1 MSIHQTNKDKLRAIK
16 CRHFCFSFDLHNYC
30 PTCREAGKGDDPC
43 VTFEMPCDICASFT
57 DDQMKKIQHRK
68 RYLKKQNTDTNT
80 KDDELDLLGEGDGD
94 SFTGSN
100 ADLESAADN
109 LFTSRPRPQ
118 HLPFSS
124 LSLKTPA
131 KSVPP
136 TPGTALQ
143 QKIETNLEKSLG
155 NSLNIH
161 LQQQMGSFQV
171 SMLEAF
177 QSLREELTA
186 KKQTE
191 VDQTSFP
198 ASKPGISST
207 AVNLD
212 LPPPRHRT
220 NIQTEDMDVDYGPA
234 LLPRLVL
241 DPHDTSDQYVATSE
255 LPPKKVSDKPKKYSH
270 SRSRHE
276 IESRSA
282 SDQSNEES
290 DEPRIPSTKPKKHSD
305 KSKHKSRSRYVS
317 SSSGEDQSPVARH
330 RSSKP
335 SGAQPSG
342 TVSDQDVPQYDPD
355 PPYYREVA
363 LSDIPSQYAEE
374 VYTFRR
380 ILSLPDPRES
390 MPRSSTSVMG
400 LDDEKGHQEL
410 RPRGPSSILPLSS
423 VIKDAFDKFQHD
435 FKAANLPEGKYVKH
449 PPSTSK
455 WYRVG
460 QPCYQDK
467 YQELNT
473 DFAKICITPKPSGAP
488 MGKVP
493 LPILKELE
501 HQARQNISTLN
512 FTAAFAK
519 TSSSCNASLEK
530 YQHSITLTVKKIKTQ
545 IQKGANPEK
554 AAKHGYEEVCEYMDF
569 WNKTV
574 LIMST
579 PLGGGHIIFAFSGV
593 RRPVSGVPLG
603 FQTFEATVLILS
615 LPNLA
620 CRFIGLIACM
630 GLLW

>member
-1 MSIHQTNKDKLRAIK
+1 MTR
-16 CRHFCFSFDLHNYC
+16 
-30 PTCREAGKGDDPC
+30 
-43 VTFEMPCDICASFT
+43 VTFETPCDICASFT

-68 RYLKKQNTDTNT
+68 RYLKKQKTETST
-80 KDDELDLLGEGDGD
+80 KDNELDLLGEDDGD

-109 LFTSRPRPQ
+109 LFTSPPSPHPQ
-118 HLPFSS
+118 LLAFSS

-155 NSLNIH
+155 ISLNIH
-161 LQQQMGSFQV
+161 LQQQMGSFQA

-191 VDQTSFP
+191 VDQTLFL
-198 ASKPGISST
+198 ASKPGTSST

-212 LPPPRHRT
+212 LPPPRPRA
-220 NIQTEDMDVDYGPA
+220 NLQTEAMDVDYGPA
-234 LLPRLVL
+234 LPPRLVL
-241 DPHDTSDQYVATSE
+241 DQHDTSDQYVAPSE
-255 LPPKKVSDKPKKYSH
+255 LPPKKVSDKHKKQSH
-270 SRSRHE
+270 SRSRQE
-276 IESRSA
+276 IEPRSA

-305 KSKHKSRSRYVS
+305 KSKHKSMSRYVS

-342 TVSDQDVPQYDPD
+342 AVSDQDLPQHDPD
-355 PPYYREVA
+355 PPYYMEVA

-374 VYTFRR
+374 VDTFRR

-400 LDDEKGHQEL
+400 LDDEKGRQEL

-435 FKAANLPEGKYVKH
+435 FKAANLPEGKYIKP

-467 YQELNT
+467 FQELNT
-473 DFAKICITPKPSGAP
+473 DFAKICITPKPLGPLWGRSPFQFSRSWSIRLDKISQPSISPLPLLKLLLLAMLP
-488 MGKVP
+488 LRSVNIASSQLSRRLSLRFKKVP
-493 LPILKELE
+493 IL
-501 HQARQNISTLN
+501 RQQQSTDMRKSLSTWIFGIRQFLFN
-512 FTAAFAK
+512 TGPLH
-519 TSSSCNASLEK
+519 AS
-530 YQHSITLTVKKIKTQ
+530 
-545 IQKGANPEK
+545 ANP
-554 AAKHGYEEVCEYMDF
+554 
-569 WNKTV
+569 
-574 LIMST
+574 
-579 PLGGGHIIFAFSGV
+579 
-593 RRPVSGVPLG
+593 
-603 FQTFEATVLILS
+603 
-615 LPNLA
+615 
-620 CRFIGLIACM
+620 
-630 GLLW
+630 

>member
-1 MSIHQTNKDKLRAIK
+1 
-16 CRHFCFSFDLHNYC
+16 
-30 PTCREAGKGDDPC
+30 
-43 VTFEMPCDICASFT
+43 
-57 DDQMKKIQHRK
+57 
-68 RYLKKQNTDTNT
+68 
-80 KDDELDLLGEGDGD
+80 
-94 SFTGSN
+94 
-100 ADLESAADN
+100 
-109 LFTSRPRPQ
+109 
-118 HLPFSS
+118 
-124 LSLKTPA
+124 
-131 KSVPP
+131 
-136 TPGTALQ
+136 
-143 QKIETNLEKSLG
+143 
-155 NSLNIH
+155 
-161 LQQQMGSFQV
+161 
-171 SMLEAF
+171 MLEAF

-198 ASKPGISST
+198 ASKPGTSST

-212 LPPPRHRT
+212 LPPPRPRT

-234 LLPRLVL
+234 LPPHLVL
-241 DPHDTSDQYVATSE
+241 DQHDTSDQYVATSE
-255 LPPKKVSDKPKKYSH
+255 LFPKKVSDKPKKHSH

-342 TVSDQDVPQYDPD
+342 AVSDQDLPQHDPD

-374 VYTFRR
+374 VDTFRH

-400 LDDEKGHQEL
+400 LDDEKGCQEL
-410 RPRGPSSILPLSS
+410 RPRGSSSILPLSS
-423 VIKDAFDKFQHD
+423 VIKDSFDKFQHD
-435 FKAANLPEGKYVKH
+435 FEAANLPEGKYIKP

-493 LPILKELE
+493 LLILKELE
-501 HQARQNISTLN
+501 HQARQNI
-512 FTAAFAK
+512 F
-519 TSSSCNASLEK
+519 
-530 YQHSITLTVKKIKTQ
+530 
-545 IQKGANPEK
+545 P
-554 AAKHGYEEVCEYMDF
+554 
-569 WNKTV
+569 
-574 LIMST
+574 
-579 PLGGGHIIFAFSGV
+579 
-593 RRPVSGVPLG
+593 
-603 FQTFEATVLILS
+603 
-615 LPNLA
+615 
-620 CRFIGLIACM
+620 
-630 GLLW
+630 